1 MLIEEKLSE
10 KKKKKKK
17 AAKSKR
23 PVNARVIS
31 EVITSKELKSKA
43 ASASPCTFCSV
54 GAHGGHSSFNNIY
67 NEGTTLEMSTLIIHK
82 ASSCSD
88 PPRG

>member
-10 KKKKKKK
+10 KK

-23 PVNARVIS
+23 PVNSRVTS
-31 EVITSKELKSKA
+31 EVLTRKELKSKA
-43 ASASPCTFCSV
+43 VSASPCTLCSV
-54 GAHGGHSSFNNIY
+54 AAHGGHSSFNNIY

-88 PPRG
+88 PPWG

>member
-1 MLIEEKLSE
+1 M
-10 KKKKKKK
+10 KKK
-17 AAKSKR
+17 AVKSKR
-23 PVNARVIS
+23 LVNSRVIS
-31 EVITSKELKSKA
+31 EVITRKELKSKA
-43 ASASPCTFCSV
+43 VFAFPCTLCSV

-88 PPRG
+88 PP